1 MAAYIVKQ
9 IYEADF
15 GCEGMPDGSE
25 IQAEILLRS
34 EDGEEI
40 SVMVPDGELYDK
52 NINEG
57 DRVHFDAADGS
68 IIKE

>member
-1 MAAYIVKQ
+1 MATYIVKQ

-25 IQAEILLRS
+25 IQAEVLLRS
-34 EDGEEI
+34 ESGEEI
-40 SVMVPDGELYDK
+40 SVMVPDKELYAKD
-52 NINEG
+52 INEG
-57 DRVHFDAADGS
+57 DWVHFDVDGS